1 MPAPSLRYRFR
12 AALSALL
19 LGPGAG
25 QPIIHAIPITTF
37 HPRRDS
43 RAVLDAYA
51 EDAWFQAVV
60 DTVADPLAATRF
72 RVFKPNPL
80 RYQPGSFRA
89 KAAQASVRAMAPDL
103 RAKYLADASASGEW
117 VELEDHELLRI
128 LYAPHPEY
136 PGQSCLK
143 LLAVYRML
151 PGEAFLWLRRSVS
164 GAVVG
169 YEPIPP
175 HCVTTTPT
183 PQDPAFFISYNLFAG
198 RVPASDVVW
207 LKGLDPRNP
216 AGRGLGRGTALADEL
231 DTSAAI
237 QAARKAT
244 FKRGGLPAAVVGVDE
259 GTAGDDRAEELQADY
274 EERFTKPESAGRVW
288 FVNGKVTLSQIQQ
301 DFRALQMD
309 EAAAGLE
316 RLVRQVFNVPPGM
329 MGDSAAGTRASAEE
343 EKYTLA
349 DRAIAPWLDKL
360 VAELNHGLV
369 PRVDPDAVLIA
380 DDPRPESWERTFKV
394 VTSAPNEG
402 VTWNEVRALG
412 GLPPDP
418 ELEGKRPRPLPGA
431 QPVLDTPAAPSNPPP
446 PRGDAERR

>member
-12 AALSALL
+12 AAMSALL

-25 QPIIHAIPITTF
+25 RPIIHGIPVPTF
-37 HPRRDS
+37 ATRRDS

-60 DTVADPLAATRF
+60 DTVADPIAASRF

-80 RYQPGSFRA
+80 RYQQGSFRA
-89 KAAQASVRAMAPDL
+89 KAAVMRVRAMGPEL
-103 RAKYLADASASGEW
+103 RAKYLSEASASGDW
-117 VELEDHELLRI
+117 VELDDHELLRI
-128 LYAPHPEY
+128 LYAPHPAY

-151 PGEAFLWLRRSVS
+151 PGEAFLWLRRSAA

-175 HCVTTTPT
+175 HCVSMTPT
-183 PQDPAFFISYNLFAG
+183 QQDPYYFVAYNLLAG
-198 RVPASDVVW
+198 RVPAEEIVW

-259 GTAGDDRAEELQADY
+259 GPAGDDRAEELQSEY
-274 EERFTKPESAGRVW
+274 EEHFDKPESAGRVW
-288 FVNGKVTLSQIQQ
+288 FVSGKTTLSQIQQ

-309 EAAAGLE
+309 EAAKGLNE
-316 RLVRQVFNVPPGM
+316 LVRQVFNVPPGM

-349 DRAIAPWLDKL
+349 DRAISPWLDKL

-369 PRVDPDAVLIA
+369 PRVDPDAVLVA
-380 DDPRPESWERTFKV
+380 DDPRPESWERAFKAA
-394 VTSAPNEG
+394 TAAPNEG
-402 VTWNEVRALG
+402 VSWNEVRALG

-418 ELEGKRPRPLPGA
+418 ALEGKRPRPLPGS
-431 QPVLDTPAAPSNPPP
+431 QPVLDTPVAPSNPPP

>member
-1 MPAPSLRYRFR
+1 MSR
-12 AALSALL
+12 LL

-25 QPIIHAIPITTF
+25 QPLIHAIPITTF
-37 HPRRDS
+37 APRRDS

-60 DTVADPLAATRF
+60 DTVADPIAATRF
-72 RVFKPNPL
+72 RVLKPNPL
-80 RYQPGSFRA
+80 RTPPGSFKTKALRARLCAMDSQVRA
-89 KAAQASVRAMAPDL
+89 KELGHAT
-103 RAKYLADASASGEW
+103 ASGEW
-117 VELEDHELLRI
+117 VELDDHELLRM
-128 LYAPHPEY
+128 LYAPHPDY

-151 PGEAFLWLRRSVS
+151 PGEAFLWLRRSES
-164 GAVVG
+164 GVPVG

-175 HCVTTTPT
+175 HCVSMTPT
-183 PQDPAFFISYNLFAG
+183 PQDPHYFISYNQFAG
-198 RVPASDVVW
+198 RVHASEVVW
-207 LKGLDPRNP
+207 VKGLDPRNP
-216 AGRGLGRGTALADEL
+216 AARGLGRGTALGNEL
-231 DTSAAI
+231 ATSESI
-237 QAARKAT
+237 QKARQAT
-244 FKRGGLPAAVVGVDE
+244 FARGGLPAAVVGVDE
-259 GTAGDDRAEELQADY
+259 GTNGDDRAEELQAEY
-274 EERFTKPESAGRVW
+274 EERFPKPESSGRVW
-288 FVNGKVTLSQIQQ
+288 FVNGKVSLSQIQQ

-309 EAAAGLE
+309 EAAKSLE

-369 PRVDPDAVLIA
+369 PRVDPEAILVA

-394 VTSAPNEG
+394 ATTAPNEG

-418 ELEGKRPRPLPGA
+418 ALEGKRPRPLPGA
-431 QPVLDTPAAPSNPPP
+431 QPVLDTSADPANPPP